1 MRVRIAPS
9 ILTIDFGRLSEQIAA
24 AEKGGADLLHLDVMD
39 GRFVPSITFGPLIVA
54 SIHRATRLPI
64 EAHLMVAEPT
74 AQLEPMAAA
83 GASRLIPHMEAI
95 GNEEGSATRLVE
107 AIHALGC
114 EAALAISPETPA
126 EALAPLLDT
135 LDGVTV
141 MTVHPGRGGQ
151 SFLPEM
157 LPKVTML
164 RTLIDERGLRTSLEV
179 DGGVKAQNASAC
191 VAAGADTLVAGSAVY
206 NDIETPQQALS
217 TLRKHSVGS

>member
-9 ILTIDFGRLSEQIAA
+9 ILTIDFGRLAEQIAA
-24 AEKGGADLLHLDVMD
+24 AEEGGADLLHLDVMD
-39 GRFVPSITFGPLIVA
+39 GRFVPSITFGPLVVA

-83 GASRLIPHMEAI
+83 GASRLIPHMEAM
-95 GNEEGSATRLVE
+95 GSEEGSASRLVE

-114 EAALAISPETPA
+114 EAALAISPETPV

-151 SFLPEM
+151 AFLPEM

-164 RTLIDERGLRTSLEV
+164 RTLIDERGLRASLEV

-206 NDIETPQQALS
+206 NDIETPQQALA